1 MDKSAIIDVIRD
13 ILREDLDLGLNQD
26 AIAHNASLGEDGLA
40 LDSVT
45 MAEFVN
51 ALETRFDIRILDE
64 DLDGS
69 NFTTLGSVAARVL
82 LRSEDKVA
90 T

>member
-1 MDKSAIIDVIRD
+1 MDKSAIIDVIRN
-13 ILREDLDLGLNQD
+13 ILREDLDLSLHGD
-26 AIAHNASLGEDGLA
+26 VIAIDASLGDDGLA

-45 MAEFVN
+45 MAEFIN

-64 DLDGS
+64 DLDGA
-69 NFTTLGSVAARVL
+69 NFATVGSVAALVL
-82 LRSEDKVA
+82 LRAEDKVA

>member
-13 ILREDLDLGLNQD
+13 ILREDLDLSLQHKTI
-26 AIAHNASLGEDGLA
+26 AIDDSLGADGLA

-45 MAEFVN
+45 MAEFIN
-51 ALETRFDIRILDE
+51 ALEARFDIRILDE
-64 DLDGS
+64 DLDGA
-69 NFTTLGSVAARVL
+69 NFVTVGSVADLVL
-82 LRSEDKVA
+82 LRAEGTVA